1 MTKLIFKLLR
11 FSGLPFLLRE
21 FIQKKHITII
31 MFHDIGKYQANKS
44 FKVLSGLY
52 NIIDLNAFIQAV
64 EKKNKTK
71 LPPYSL
77 IITFDD
83 GHILNYDLLSVF
95 RSYNIHPTI
104 FLCAGIIN
112 TNRHFWFRYKQ
123 SAIPVSNLKKTSNEN
138 RLKLLRRTG
147 FIQDKNYGFAQALS
161 KDQINGMRS
170 YVNFQSHTIFHPCL
184 TKCNY
189 YEAKEEILKS
199 KLILERDYQ
208 LNINAL
214 AYPNGDYTNREIV
227 ICKSA
232 GYKCAITVDAGYNT
246 INSDLFRLKRLSVND
261 TTDINELIV
270 KASGLWGFIKEFFN
284 LRKLIYK

>member
-1 MTKLIFKLLR
+1 
-11 FSGLPFLLRE
+11 
-21 FIQKKHITII
+21 
-31 MFHDIGKYQANKS
+31 MFHKIEKSRADIS
-44 FKVLSGLY
+44 FKVISSLY
-52 NIIDLNAFIQAV
+52 NIIDLNVFIQAV

-95 RSYNIHPTI
+95 RSYNFHPTI

-112 TNRHFWFRYKQ
+112 TNRHFWFAYKQ
-123 SAIPVSNLKKTSNEN
+123 SAIPVSKLKKKSNED
-138 RLKLLRRTG
+138 RLKILSRIG
-147 FIQDKNYGFAQALS
+147 FIQDKNYGFAQALT
-161 KDQINGMRS
+161 KDQINEMRS

-189 YEAKEEILKS
+189 DEAKEEILNS
-199 KLILERDYQ
+199 KIILERDYQ

-214 AYPNGDYTNREIV
+214 AYPNGDYTNREIE

-270 KASGLWGFIKEFFN
+270 KASGLWGFIKKFYN
-284 LRKLIYK
+284 LHKLFYQ